1 MAKNGEKNGDGQF
14 MYFDTLTYVPID
26 LCGIEPSYM
35 QDVDI
40 QRLNAYHKA
49 VYEKVSPYL
58 NEEERDWLKQATA
71 SV

>member
-1 MAKNGEKNGDGQF
+1 
-14 MYFDTLTYVPID
+14 
-26 LCGIEPSYM
+26 M

>member
-1 MAKNGEKNGDGQF
+1 

-26 LCGIEPSYM
+26 LDGIEPSYM
-35 QDVDI
+35 QEVDI

-58 NEEERDWLKQATA
+58 NEEERRWLEEATA
-71 SV
+71 SI